1 MKKVIFEEQTAD
13 ALQRWQKNAKKKVK
27 RQRKSD
33 HPSSGLASRS
43 VLSSGVQSGETTPTQ
58 GSSPLHLL
66 RRYKTMGDINTPD
79 ISERYYHSEYEA
91 SELKMDASPS
101 YPPQRTES
109 ILITQAQATHRPQ
122 DSILRQKM

>member
-1 MKKVIFEEQTAD
+1 MGSHMKKVIFEEQTAD

-58 GSSPLHLL
+58 IFSIAL
-66 RRYKTMGDINTPD
+66 
-79 ISERYYHSEYEA
+79 A
-91 SELKMDASPS
+91 
-101 YPPQRTES
+101 PQIQNNGR
-109 ILITQAQATHRPQ
+109 H
-122 DSILRQKM
+122 